1 MLFFYTH
8 IQGTKADRFCWSA
21 VSSFRGGMIPVL
33 LGPRLEFTC
42 TGFLWSYMIE
52 VCGSSWGESQ
62 AKADTLT

>member
-8 IQGTKADRFCWSA
+8 IQGIKVDRFCWSA
-21 VSSFRGGMIPVL
+21 VSSFRGGMVPVPL
-33 LGPRLEFTC
+33 VAQVGIHLHR
-42 TGFLWSYMIE
+42 FLWSYMTE